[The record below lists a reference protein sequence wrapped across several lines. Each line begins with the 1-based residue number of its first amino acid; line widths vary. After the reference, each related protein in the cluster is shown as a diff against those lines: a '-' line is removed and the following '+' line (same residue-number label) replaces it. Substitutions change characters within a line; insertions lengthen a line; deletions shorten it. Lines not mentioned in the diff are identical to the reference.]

1 MKLNLAAFVE
11 AARDVSLE
19 ARPDEIDLVPP
30 SGYDVRFLGD
40 VTATLRVHRV
50 GEEFFV
56 HGQTA
61 TPGTFTCVRCLA
73 EFVRPVECLVD
84 VVIHRVVSPQTAG
97 EDQETYVEVPLG
109 TSEYD
114 LAPQIREMLLLAIPD
129 APHCREECL
138 GLCGKCGANKNETT
152 CSCRD
157 TDPDSRWDALK
168 QFVK

>member
-19 ARPDEIDLVPP
+19 ARPDEIDLEPP
-30 SGYDVRFLGD
+30 AGYDVRFLGD
-40 VTATLRVHRV
+40 VQAHVRVHRV

-56 HGQTA
+56 HGLAA
-61 TPGTFTCVRCLA
+61 TPGTFTCVRCLV
-73 EFVRPVECLVD
+73 EFVRPVECAVD
-84 VVIHRVVSPQTAG
+84 VVIHRVVAPQTSG
-97 EDQETYVEVPLG
+97 LDQESYIEVPLG

-114 LAPQIREMLLLAIPD
+114 LATQIREGLLLAVPE

-157 TDPDSRWDALK
+157 TDPDSRWDALQQLLK
-168 QFVK
+168 